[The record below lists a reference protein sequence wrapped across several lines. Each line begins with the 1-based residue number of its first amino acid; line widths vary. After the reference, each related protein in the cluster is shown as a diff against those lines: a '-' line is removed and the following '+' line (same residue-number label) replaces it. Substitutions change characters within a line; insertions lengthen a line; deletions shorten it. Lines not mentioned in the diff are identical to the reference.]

1 MPRNAQVWIADVKE
15 GSPAQAG
22 GAKANDLL
30 VMAGNQPIVA
40 PGNDV
45 DAVVAILKSLPK
57 DFDFIR
63 QNLGGLELMGFG
75 VEVFGANTLKLDALP
90 TFYKNGADPQSIIN
104 EVITE
109 LTKTR
114 PEGASRA
121 RLNEDA
127 LIATIC
133 RQAVAAG
140 KPLHDLERQTL
151 IRQLLACEMPYCD
164 PQGRPTLIQT
174 SFQELKKKFGRS

>member
-1 MPRNAQVWIADVKE
+1 MAFLFFNFRSMSLSEAL
-15 GSPAQAG
+15 
-22 GAKANDLL
+22 ANVGELK
-30 VMAGNQPIVA
+30 G
-40 PGNDV
+40 
-45 DAVVAILKSLPK
+45 VV
-57 DFDFIR
+57 
-63 QNLGGLELMGFG
+63 
-75 VEVFGANTLKLDALP
+75 ANTLKLDALP

-151 IRQLLACEMPYCD
+151 IRQLLACEMPTAI
-164 PQGRPTLIQT
+164 PKAARP
-174 SFQELKKKFGRS
+174 